1 MQAIL
6 IKSFPL
12 NAQLAP
18 APSPEPVSLATLHRG
33 DRAVVNSVNDDEAAL
48 GDELGSTLVMRL
60 IEIGFVPGEQI
71 EVIGEARPGGD
82 PLAVRVGGTC
92 FALRRREAA
101 AVMVTPLTS
110 ARP

>member
-1 MQAIL
+1 LDPDTA
-6 IKSFPL
+6 S
-12 NAQLAP
+12 
-18 APSPEPVSLATLHRG
+18 VSLATLHRG
-33 DRAVVNSVNDDEAAL
+33 DHAVVVSVADDDSML

-60 IEIGFVPGEQI
+60 IEIGFVPGERI

-101 AVMVTPLTS
+101 VVQVAPVAA